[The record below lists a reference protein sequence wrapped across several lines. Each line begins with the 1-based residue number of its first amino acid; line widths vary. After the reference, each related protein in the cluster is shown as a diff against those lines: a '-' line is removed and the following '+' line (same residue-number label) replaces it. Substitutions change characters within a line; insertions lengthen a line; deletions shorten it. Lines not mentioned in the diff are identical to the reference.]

1 MALDGVNNGQVK
13 QQQSTQESFASFA
26 EKLNRTIPSVS
37 HTIDQKKDV
46 IAIKKKIM
54 AHPQCPH
61 DTKVALRK
69 EISTIEDEIKRMQ
82 QETAVNTS
90 IFGRRN
96 DLG

>member
-1 MALDGVNNGQVK
+1 MALGGINSNQGK
-13 QQQSTQESFASFA
+13 QQSTQESFASFA

-61 DTKVALRK
+61 DTKVQLLK
-69 EISTIEDEIKRMQ
+69 EIAIIEEEIKRKQ
-82 QETAVNTS
+82 QETAMNTS